1 MSDTIEQQVNS
12 MQEGDWAMPL
22 YPSELSVLAEPSES
36 ESATPIFLSYN
47 SRDEYISKLESA
59 LKDASRVAGYQLM
72 VLDAQNYVNLQ
83 LAQVAGASKRNEPA
97 ILINLVDPSTASRVL
112 EVAGN
117 MKVVFLNRAPSDLS
131 VLNENAIYVGPDERM
146 AGQLQGE
153 WLADYFTKKN
163 KNEIKYIL
171 LKGPEN
177 LASTIQRTEAVLQT
191 LSDRGI
197 HAVEATP
204 PIVANYDRQEAFE
217 KLLPVLSP
225 GLSFDAIISN
235 NDAMALG
242 AIEALEFLD
251 IDPKSTVIVGIDAI
265 QPAIQAL
272 RDGNLSMTAFQDAEV
287 QSKTA
292 ITALSNMLA
301 GKPFYEGIDYPV
313 SKENPYMI
321 TIPFELVTPHHIPQN
336 LYFNDNHRIPGV
348 PSGKTQ
354 AVIPRKYV

>member
-1 MSDTIEQQVNS
+1 
-12 MQEGDWAMPL
+12 MPL
-22 YPSELSVLAEPSES
+22 YPSKIPVFAEPSES
-36 ESATPIFLSYN
+36 DLATPIFLSYN
-47 SRDEYISKLESA
+47 SKDEYISRLESA
-59 LKDASRVAGYQLM
+59 LEDASRNAGYQLA

-83 LAQVAGASKRNEPA
+83 LAQVAGASRRNEPA

-112 EVAGN
+112 EAAGN

-131 VLNENAIYVGPDERM
+131 VLNENAVYIGPDERM

-153 WLADYFTKKN
+153 WLADYFTQKN
-163 KNEIKYIL
+163 KTEIKYIL

-177 LASTIQRTEAVLQT
+177 LSSTTQRTEAVLQA

-197 HAVEATP
+197 HAVEATA

-251 IDPKSTVIVGIDAI
+251 IDPKSTVIVGIDAT

-272 RDGNLSMTAFQDAEV
+272 REGKLSMTAFQDAEA
-287 QSKTA
+287 QSKAA
-292 ITALSNMLA
+292 ITAISNMFD
-301 GKPFYEGIDYPV
+301 GKPFYEGIGYPV

-321 TIPFELVTPHHIPQN
+321 TIPFELVTPRHIPQN
-336 LYFNDNHRIPGV
+336 LYFNDDHSILGM

-354 AVIPRKYV
+354 AATP